1 MNPSAFRCE
10 WTPKED
16 IWKVAEQIRMEYWL
30 EGTLPINVERIV
42 EIKLKLDIIPTPGI
56 YSVLDTDAWLQ
67 RNLQGIV
74 VDQDSY
80 LNPKF
85 ANRLRFSLA
94 HELGHYFLHSS
105 IYSGLQFNG
114 LEEWKDFVENLPD
127 AEYRGFEWQANEFAG
142 RFLVPRDALVLGLEK
157 AIQEI
162 RKNAFCGIP
171 IPKRLIP
178 KEYVQKYG
186 AKNLWKYDLPDG
198 WRLIYTIT
206 TPNKIEILSIILEWF
221 DHPNYE
227 RRFGY

>member
-157 AIQEI
+157 AIQDIKANNLISLLEREPDLVLSRI
-162 RKNAFCGIP
+162 SPTIC
-171 IPKRLIP
+171 RLFGVSEQVI
-178 KEYVQKYG
+178 
-186 AKNLWKYDLPDG
+186 
-198 WRLIYTIT
+198 
-206 TPNKIEILSIILEWF
+206 
-221 DHPNYE
+221 E
-227 RRFGY
+227 RRLEREGLWPCKLEQL